1 MRSLTLASSW
11 TLDRTSRNVSLLT
24 AMLFLLASLAAHAE
38 EKPRIAVFGFELIN
52 TSPAPTTPE
61 ELDRTRR
68 LGDALRAAL
77 RQSGRYEVVDIAP
90 VRAKLA
96 GMAEIHDCNGCERA
110 LARELGAS
118 QAAYSWVQ
126 KVSNLILNLNLV
138 IEDAATGRVLH
149 AGSVDIRGN
158 TDESWFRGLKF
169 LLEEHVFDAGPS

>member
-1 MRSLTLASSW
+1 MRR
-11 TLDRTSRNVSLLT
+11 RTSRIGG
-24 AMLFLLASLAAHAE
+24 SLALVVLLMASPGASGE
-38 EKPRIAVFGFELIN
+38 GKPRIAVFGFQLVN

-61 ELDRTRR
+61 ELDRIRR
-68 LGDALRAAL
+68 LGEALRAAL
-77 RQSGRYEVVDIAP
+77 QQSGRYEVVDIAP

-96 GMAEIHDCNGCERA
+96 GLAEIRGCNGCERA

-118 QAAYSWVQ
+118 QASYGWVQ

-138 IEDAATGRVLH
+138 IEDATTGRILH

-169 LLEEHVFDAGPS
+169 LLEEHVFDSRAG